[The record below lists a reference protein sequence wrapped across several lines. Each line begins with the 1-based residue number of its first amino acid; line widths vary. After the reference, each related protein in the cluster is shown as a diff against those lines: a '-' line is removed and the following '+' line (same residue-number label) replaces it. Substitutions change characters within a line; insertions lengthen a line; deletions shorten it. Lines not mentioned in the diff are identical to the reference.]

1 MLKHLRL
8 MRNFIK
14 SYEKKSKPT
23 HLTGMKQFYLLLI
36 AVCFSAFSFAQTE
49 GASKIYGYKQK
60 VMPGTIRVDE
70 NGREI
75 QRKPQYNYFIY
86 LASTSKVT
94 PIEIW
99 INGESHTPIVNKVA
113 TTPVKYTH
121 PTSGEP
127 EKILVPKTTR
137 KVLQLSPSFN
147 KTQNPSQT
155 GKKLSTRNELV
166 IIYKGGDKL
175 YYKSVSKL
183 NELDVLAM
191 Q

>member
-1 MLKHLRL
+1 

-14 SYEKKSKPT
+14 SYEEKPKPK
-23 HLTGMKQFYLLLI
+23 HLNGMKKFYFLLI

-94 PIEIW
+94 PVEVW
-99 INGESHTPIVNKVA
+99 INGESYAPIVNKVA
-113 TTPVKYTH
+113 TTPVKYSH
-121 PTSGEP
+121 PTSGDP
-127 EKILVPKTTR
+127 EKVLVPKTTR
-137 KVLQLSPSFN
+137 KVLQLSPSLN
-147 KTQNPSQT
+147 KIQNPLQKA
-155 GKKLSTRNELV
+155 KKLSSKYELV

-175 YYKSVSKL
+175 YYKAVSKL